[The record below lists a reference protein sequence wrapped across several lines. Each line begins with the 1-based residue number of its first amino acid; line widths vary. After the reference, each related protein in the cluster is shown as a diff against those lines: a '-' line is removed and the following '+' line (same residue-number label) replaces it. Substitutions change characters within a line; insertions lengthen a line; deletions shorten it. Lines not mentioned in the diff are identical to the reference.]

1 MASLACKFDHSPV
14 TRKKE
19 ANVSPSRLP
28 LVGRAS
34 EEEKGDILKALST
47 PSLTNVI
54 MKGFIRDNGLTNPQ
68 NRGQFYTC
76 RNKQDELEGIAL
88 IGHTILFE
96 AMNEAALETFA
107 MLARSETSSHLL
119 MGEHGAVQR
128 FWNYYAHEKQSP
140 RLVCPVLVLRRTEPF
155 EGQPQVS
162 GLRLATREDLEH
174 VVWAQAAMALETS
187 GVDPL
192 KKDAIGF
199 RERYLRR
206 IDKKRV
212 WVLMKNGRLVF
223 KTDVIAEIPE
233 ATYIEGVYVSPDE
246 RGKGVGRS
254 CLSGLGRIF
263 LERTKAIYLF
273 IEQENSQTKSFYS
286 NLGFSVADHYALLY
300 F

>member
-1 MASLACKFDHSPV
+1 MASVVCKFDDSLV
-14 TRKKE
+14 TRKKDIRV
-19 ANVSPSRLP
+19 APSRLP
-28 LVGRAS
+28 LVSPAS
-34 EEEKGDILKALST
+34 EEEKGDIINALSAS
-47 PSLTNVI
+47 SLTNVI

-68 NRGQFYTC
+68 NRGRFYAC
-76 RNKQDELEGIAL
+76 RNQQDELTGVAL

-96 AMNEAALETFA
+96 AMNEASLEAFA
-107 MLARSETSSHLL
+107 MLARGETSSHLL

-128 FWNYYAHEKQSP
+128 FWNYYARPKQSP

-155 EGQPQVS
+155 EGQPGVS

-174 VVWAQAAMALETS
+174 VVSAQAAMALETS
-187 GVDPL
+187 NVDPL
-192 KKDAIGF
+192 KKDATGF

-233 ATYIEGVYVSPDE
+233 ATYIEGVYVSPEE
-246 RGKGVGRS
+246 RNKGLGRS
-254 CLSGLGRIF
+254 CLTELGRIF
-263 LERTKAIYLF
+263 LERTRSIYLF
-273 IEQENSQTKSFYS
+273 VENENSRTKSFYS
-286 NLGFSVADHYALLY
+286 NLGFRVADDYDLLY